1 MRGLEKENIASTVMS
16 RYKHGLNYQ
25 KEFLGRWTECTDFKE
40 GRQWPAP
47 TERTK
52 NLPRPVVNITAF
64 IIRHKKSNLLSE
76 QIKFV
81 FSPQEVQGED
91 LAFNPEQQMQM
102 QQDLARATEGA
113 RMFTQYAQVVW
124 EDIKQDDLLGD
135 SVDDAVTLGTGLIHY
150 YFNSD
155 YTKQGLVTPGEIGR
169 LEGEVIDPVNFFVGN
184 PQLEAIEGQPYIII
198 SSRLDIAEVKKL
210 AKANKVKDYDLI
222 TGDKDTEAEG
232 YDQAKKEMEGQEK
245 ATVLTMYYKKEGVI
259 HFVKVC
265 GTRVIQEE
273 TATKLTRYPVARMVW
288 ERRKKSFFGTGEVEA
303 QIPNQKLIN
312 FIYAMTALS
321 IQQTAWPKI
330 INKNDALKQ
339 PVTDVPGE
347 ILSDKSGVPG
357 DNIYYM
363 RTGEVSNTSQIYV
376 DKLMEVTR
384 NIAGVS
390 EVSAGEAYGKNLN
403 ASAIIALQ
411 NASKQGLAP
420 NRRKF
425 YQFVEDIGLIYED
438 FFKNYYN
445 LDRNFISDD
454 EDGEETLQTFNGATY
469 KDIPFRLKIDVGPSS
484 SYSETLALS
493 TLDKLFE
500 GGHIDVL
507 DYIDLVPQSVA
518 PFKEQLKTR
527 LENRQQE
534 MEQMQQ
540 GQPMPLA
547 PTDTGMMAEQQMQGF
562 VPPDQGQQYNNLVDK
577 VTQLQM

>member
-1 MRGLEKENIASTVMS
+1 MASTVMA

-25 KEFLGRWTECTDFKE
+25 KEFLGTWTQCTDFKE
-40 GRQWPAP
+40 GRQWPPA
-47 TERTK
+47 TDRTR
-52 NLPRPVVNITAF
+52 NLPRPVINITAF

-76 QIKFV
+76 QVKFV

-91 LAFNPEQQMQM
+91 LAFNPEQQTNMEMELQ
-102 QQDLARATEGA
+102 RASDGA
-113 RMFTQYAQVVW
+113 AMFTSYAQVVW
-124 EDIKQDDLLGD
+124 EDIKQDDLMD
-135 SVDDAVTLGTGLIHY
+135 DAVDDAVTLGTGLVHY
-150 YFNSD
+150 YFNND
-155 YTKQGLVTPGEIGR
+155 YTKPGVITPGEIGR

-184 PQLEAIEGQPYIII
+184 PQLERIDGQPYILIT
-198 SSRLDIAEVKKL
+198 SRLDVSEVKKI
-210 AKANKVKDYDLI
+210 AKANKVKDYDMI

-245 ATVLTMYYKKEGVI
+245 ATVITMYYKKEGAI
-259 HFVKVC
+259 YFVKTC
-265 GTRVIQEE
+265 GTRIIQEE
-273 TATKLTRYPVARMVW
+273 TRTKLTRYPVARMIW
-288 ERRKKSFFGTGEVEA
+288 DRKKKSFFGTSEVEA

-330 INKNDALKQ
+330 VNKHNALQQ
-339 PVTDVPGE
+339 PITDIPGE
-347 ILSDKSGVPG
+347 IIHDKSGIPG
-357 DNIYYM
+357 DNIFYM

-425 YQFVEDIGLIYED
+425 YQFIEDIGLIYED
-438 FFKNYYN
+438 FFKHYYN
-445 LDRNFISDD
+445 VDRNFISDN
-454 EDGEETLQTFNGATY
+454 EDGDEQLQTFNGAQFENV
-469 KDIPFRLKIDVGPSS
+469 PFRLKIDVGPSS

-518 PFKEQLKTR
+518 PFKEQLKIR
-527 LENRQQE
+527 LENRQ
-534 MEQMQQ
+534 EQMMQQQQMPQ
-540 GQPMPLA
+540 GQPMPLT
-547 PTDTGMMAEQQMQGF
+547 PQDTGMMAEQQMQGF
-562 VPPDQGQQYNNLVDK
+562 VPPDMDAQQRYNAQVDQ
-577 VTQLQM
+577 VSQLQE